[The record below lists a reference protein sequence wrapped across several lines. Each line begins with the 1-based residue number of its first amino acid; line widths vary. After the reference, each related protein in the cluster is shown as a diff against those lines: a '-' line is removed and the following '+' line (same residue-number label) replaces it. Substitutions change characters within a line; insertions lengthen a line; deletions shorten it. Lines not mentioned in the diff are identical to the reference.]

1 VVHLSLVRCT
11 ALGGVIEE
19 TPEPFLTDVYDL
31 HEPLESLCAPSLGL
45 ALLGDSAH
53 AITPHMAKGESVAP
67 CVIRLI
73 RPCIP
78 ISSLRACRR

>member
-1 VVHLSLVRCT
+1 MCAP

-19 TPEPFLTDVYDL
+19 TGEPFMTDVYDL

-53 AITPHMAKGESVAP
+53 AITPHMAKGECTFTRFSAR
-67 CVIRLI
+67 RLVGLETLTCAA
-73 RPCIP
+73 RT
-78 ISSLRACRR
+78 